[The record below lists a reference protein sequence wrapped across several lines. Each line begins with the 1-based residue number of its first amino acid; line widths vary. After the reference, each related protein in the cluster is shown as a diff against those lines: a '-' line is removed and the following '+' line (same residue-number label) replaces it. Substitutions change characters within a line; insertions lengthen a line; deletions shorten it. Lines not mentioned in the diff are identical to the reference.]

1 MTPTVAELFDI
12 AIFLEEAGE
21 GVYGY
26 WQTLFAD
33 YPKVAT
39 FWKEYQEEELQHAGL
54 LRKIKSNLS
63 PERLAE
69 PADSAVYQA
78 ACEVRENLK
87 HIKRDVNS
95 LDEALELAV
104 QYENS
109 EINTI
114 LELLV
119 THFSGEEGTK
129 ELVHEQMRKHVEKLN
144 KLSPALIF
152 GKDYKTIKAVR

>member
-1 MTPTVAELFDI
+1 MPPTVSELFDA

-26 WQTLFAD
+26 WQMLFAD
-33 YPKVAT
+33 FPKVAA
-39 FWKEYQEEELQHAGL
+39 FWKEYQEEEKQHAGL
-54 LRKIKSNLS
+54 LRKIRSNLS
-63 PERLAE
+63 PEQLAE
-69 PADSAVYQA
+69 PADNAIYQA
-78 ACEVRENLK
+78 THDVQKNIKYMKREV
-87 HIKRDVNS
+87 DS

-114 LELLV
+114 LEFLV
-119 THFSGEEGTK
+119 THFSKEEVTK
-129 ELVHEQMRKHVEKLN
+129 EIVHEQMRKHVEKLN

>member
-26 WQTLFAD
+26 WQRLFAN
-33 YPKVAT
+33 YPKAAA

-54 LRKIKSNLS
+54 LRKIRSNLS

-69 PADSAVYQA
+69 PADNTVYQA
-78 ACEVRENLK
+78 ACDVRNSIK
-87 HIKRDVNS
+87 YIKRDVDN

-114 LELLV
+114 LEFLV

-129 ELVHEQMRKHVEKLN
+129 EMVHEQMRKHVEKLN

>member
-12 AIFLEEAGE
+12 AIFLEEVGE

-26 WQTLFAD
+26 WRTLFVD

-39 FWKEYQEEELQHAGL
+39 FWKEYQEEEIQHAGL
-54 LRKIKSNLS
+54 LRKIRSNLS
-63 PERLAE
+63 PEQLAE
-69 PADSAVYQA
+69 PTDDAIYQA
-78 ACEVRENLK
+78 ARDVQK
-87 HIKRDVNS
+87 SIKYVKRDVDS

-114 LELLV
+114 LEFLV
-119 THFSGEEGTK
+119 THFSEEETTK
-129 ELVHEQMRKHVEKLN
+129 EMVHGQMRKHVEKLN
-144 KLSPALIF
+144 KLSPTLIF